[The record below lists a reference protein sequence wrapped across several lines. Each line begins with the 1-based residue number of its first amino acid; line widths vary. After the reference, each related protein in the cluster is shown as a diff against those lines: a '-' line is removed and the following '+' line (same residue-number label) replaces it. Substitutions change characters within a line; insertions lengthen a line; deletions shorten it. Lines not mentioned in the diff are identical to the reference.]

1 MRRILFLGLIVISQV
16 LYGQSNPPSSGSE
29 KMVLDLQQTV
39 DLALERNLNIKRSE
53 LTLTGSEINLTQSK
67 MNRLPNANMGVGGGR
82 NWGRS
87 IDPTTNQFITQA
99 LYFSGVQGSSNVTL
113 FNGMRLAN
121 TVKQNE
127 LTVESNEYGLEK
139 AKNDV
144 IVSVVT
150 SYLNVILNQELV
162 ETARL
167 QAESTRNQLERTV
180 KLVQAGSLPITNQ
193 LDLES
198 QLASNE
204 LDLVNAE
211 NDLALSLLNLK
222 QALLVPSNTELEL
235 VIPEVDVPAE
245 LQLDET
251 VEGIYRSALQEMP
264 EIKSAD
270 LRVQSAEV
278 GLKIAQGGIYPTL
291 SLGGSFSTN
300 YSEIADRERQI
311 FDGTEIRTFP
321 IGYLQSDPTQLV
333 YTAQEVPRVVST
345 SPDFPMFEQFSE
357 YLSKQ
362 INVSLSIP
370 IFNRFATRS
379 DIQRAVVNQKTA
391 EVTAL
396 ETRNTLR
403 QNIETAYNNANA
415 ALKSYNASTRQ
426 VNALEESFKNTENR
440 YSLGAVNFV
449 EYQVASNNLFRARS
463 GLVRAKYTYLFRL
476 KILEFYQGKELT
488 F

>member
-67 MNRLPNANMGVGGGR
+67 MNRLPNANVGVGGGR

-222 QALLVPSNTELEL
+222 QSLLVPSNTELEL